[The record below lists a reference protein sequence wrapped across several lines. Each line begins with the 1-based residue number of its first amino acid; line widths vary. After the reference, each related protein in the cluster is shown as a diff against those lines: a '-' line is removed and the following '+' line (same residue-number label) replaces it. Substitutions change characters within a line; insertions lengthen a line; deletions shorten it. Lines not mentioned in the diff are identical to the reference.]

1 MKRLLTKRPT
11 KKRTDVAWAVAAA
24 LVATMCL
31 WAGCSKTSES
41 SEQRPQST
49 QDRPATF
56 APAVERVRPAV
67 VNLFSV
73 SAQES
78 DSGDDSSETTSLG
91 SGVLIPID
99 GGTWVLTN
107 AHVVRDR
114 SNIRARMSDGT
125 TFDVG
130 VHGLDPMT
138 DVALLEVLDPP
149 IDLPSAPLGSSSS
162 LQVGD
167 WVIAIGNPL
176 GLTSTVTA
184 GVTSGIGR
192 SNLPLSEEM
201 RYQRFI
207 QTDASINPGNSGGP
221 LVDST
226 GTVIG
231 LNTAM
236 SSKAQGLGFAIPI
249 DMVRDVL
256 PHLKKSGRVERS
268 SVGLYIKET
277 PPPLRREL
285 ELDARGV
292 LVTGLRQGGP
302 AAEAGLQKGD
312 IIVEYAGEPVE
323 GIAHISWISGLQP
336 AGESVEVVVRR
347 GGSTETFEV
356 VPEPRSNEQ

>member
-1 MKRLLTKRPT
+1 MKRLPTKRPT
-11 KKRTDVAWAVAAA
+11 TMKTKTRTNDRPRLTATVMSSIMVAMFFV
-24 LVATMCL
+24 M
-31 WAGCSKTSES
+31 AGCDTPAGEPSPSAEAPTSGDR
-41 SEQRPQST
+41 RPT
-49 QDRPATF
+49 TF
-56 APAVERVRPAV
+56 APAVQRVRPAV

-73 SAQES
+73 SA
-78 DSGDDSSETTSLG
+78 DDEKTTLG
-91 SGVLIPID
+91 SGILIDAGAWI
-99 GGTWVLTN
+99 LTN

-114 SNIRARMSDGT
+114 TDIRARLSDGT
-125 TFDVG
+125 TFDVRIQG
-130 VHGLDPMT
+130 MDSMT
-138 DVALLEVLDPP
+138 DVALLEVQDAPTE
-149 IDLPSAPLGSSSS
+149 LPSAPLGRSEG

-184 GVTSGIGR
+184 GVTSGVGR

-221 LVDST
+221 LVDSQ
-226 GTVIG
+226 GNVIG

-249 DMVRDVL
+249 DMVRDIL
-256 PHLKKSGRVERS
+256 PHLRKNGRVERS

-277 PPPLRREL
+277 PPALRREL

-292 LVTGLRQGGP
+292 LVTGLREGGP
-302 AAEAGLQKGD
+302 AEKAGLKKGD
-312 IIVEYAGEPVE
+312 VIVEYAGEPVE

-336 AGESVEVVVRR
+336 AGEPVKAVVQR
-347 GGSTETFEV
+347 GGTTKTVEL
-356 VPEPRSNEQ
+356 VPAQSSR